1 MSKGNKQV
9 TLQLSCEVNGAQ
21 WHLFGFSYETPDG
34 RFSGYLHATS
44 PEHAS
49 YMLEE
54 LKATAVLDGQ
64 IIESG
69 TF

>member
-1 MSKGNKQV
+1 MNKGRVELALTCQV
-9 TLQLSCEVNGAQ
+9 EGRE
-21 WHLFGFSYETPDG
+21 WKLFSFSYETPDG
-34 RFSGYLHATS
+34 KFSGYLHATS
-44 PEHAS
+44 LEHAS

>member
-1 MSKGNKQV
+1 MSEGKV
-9 TLQLSCEVNGAQ
+9 TLSLTCEV
-21 WHLFGFSYETPDG
+21 DG
-34 RFSGYLHATS
+34 RQWSLYGYTYKTMDGKFSGYLHATS
-44 PEHAS
+44 AEHAS

-64 IIESG
+64 ILESG

>member
-1 MSKGNKQV
+1 MNEGKV
-9 TLQLSCEVNGAQ
+9 ELELTCEVRGLQ
-21 WHLFGFSYETPDG
+21 WHLYGFSYETPDG
-34 RFSGYLHATS
+34 KFCGYLHAAS

-64 IIESG
+64 IIEAGS
-69 TF
+69 F

>member
-1 MSKGNKQV
+1 MSKGKV
-9 TLQLSCEVNGAQ
+9 ELDLSCEVKGRK
-21 WHLFGFSYETPDG
+21 WDLYSFSYETPDG
-34 RFSGYLHATS
+34 KFGGYLHASS

-64 IIESG
+64 IVESG
-69 TF
+69 NF